1 MVVIPQEILGRE
13 LEGQCNRK
21 CDSVSGASPHLVQV
35 GDVVWF
41 ILYLCLYCCKFG
53 WCPHLNLAS
62 EICVFWEVAEVEV
75 YFGRGCVKDVVWWSV
90 YQVGMR

>member
-1 MVVIPQEILGRE
+1 MSQEILGRE

-53 WCPHLNLAS
+53 WCPHLNLAK
-62 EICVFWEVAEVEV
+62 EICECLGRLLKSGFISGGGVLRML
-75 YFGRGCVKDVVWWSV
+75 FGGLLIK
-90 YQVGMR
+90 